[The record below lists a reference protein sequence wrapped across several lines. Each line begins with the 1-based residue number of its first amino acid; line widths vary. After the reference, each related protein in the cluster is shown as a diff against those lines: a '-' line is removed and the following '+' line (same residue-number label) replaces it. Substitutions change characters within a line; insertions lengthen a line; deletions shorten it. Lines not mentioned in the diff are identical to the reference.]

1 LACPFHG
8 REDEK
13 GQVEEARCS
22 DLLPIAALRMYS
34 WRHFL
39 DTINA
44 LITGDNDLL
53 DARSAVTTR
62 IVTVAEFAAEFGIS

>member
-1 LACPFHG
+1 
-8 REDEK
+8 
-13 GQVEEARCS
+13 
-22 DLLPIAALRMYS
+22 MYP